1 MKKLALS
8 SLAMLSAFASTA
20 QNHISIS
27 QQGSPGNHAM
37 VSQSGSGNSVII
49 NQNSTDSSSSGQTGN
64 RISLRVDKNTQ
75 TTINQRSDGPNSVE
89 LSQEGQSSAII
100 NQSSGTDNNTVTLLP
115 GQKPVTH
122 QPRTPKRRQR
132 R

>member
-8 SLAMLSAFASTA
+8 SLAMLSALASTA

-64 RISLRVDKNTQ
+64 RISLRVDTNTQ
-75 TTINQRSDGPNSVE
+75 TTINQRSDGPNLVE

-100 NQSSGTDNNTVTLLP
+100 NQPSGTDNNTVTLLP
-115 GQKPVTH
+115 GQKPVNH
-122 QPRTPKRRQR
+122 QPRTSKRRQR